1 MRTLIIAGV
10 ALASLVS
17 AGAADDSPADK
28 TKKVYSCSYMLMD
41 GQLVDLPVGVNVCV
55 RSPAPYTNEYALLHC
70 YPPLQEIDLVTRGDS
85 RCKEN
90 YEDRQRQ
97 K

>member
-1 MRTLIIAGV
+1 MRRLIIAGV

-17 AGAADDSPADK
+17 PGAADDSPADK
-28 TKKVYSCSYMLMD
+28 TKKVDSCSYMLMD
-41 GQLVDLPVGVNVCV
+41 GQLVDLPVGANVCV

-85 RCKEN
+85 RCREK
-90 YEDRQRQ
+90 YEDRQR
-97 K
+97 KK

>member
-10 ALASLVS
+10 ALASL
-17 AGAADDSPADK
+17 GAAWADDNTAEKAKK
-28 TKKVYSCSYMLMD
+28 TDNCSYMLMD
-41 GQLVDLPVGVNVCV
+41 GQLVDLPVGANVCV

-85 RCKEN
+85 RCSEK
-90 YEDRQRQ
+90 YEHRER
-97 K
+97 KK